1 MNYDN
6 EVPDFLGGLGD
17 MLPADVLKKVIELL
31 EQLRRADKDHQG
43 STVFIYAPGSQYV
56 ETVQNQY
63 LYPAPSPAPYRG
75 GESTVGGKPAPHR
88 VGESMVGGKPAY
100 DRSGESTMGGKPAND
115 RSGELVVE
123 ERIRRCIG
131 LLMAERY
138 GNEPL
143 FNLQGH
149 WQAVY
154 RILVDKGYCRDSDFD
169 GFDAFIRR
177 VMPEEVNKPYK
188 KDSVRN
194 INKTS
199 FNKPFDRWRYDPDD
213 YGTRKP
219 FERMVAIARR
229 FKEILEEIDL

>member
-1 MNYDN
+1 MVFCSNC
-6 EVPDFLGGLGD
+6 
-17 MLPADVLKKVIELL
+17 
-31 EQLRRADKDHQG
+31 

-88 VGESMVGGKPAY
+88 VGESTKGETAY
-100 DRSGESTMGGKPAND
+100 DRSGESTMGGKPAYD

>member
-1 MNYDN
+1 MELNN
-6 EVPDFLGGLGD
+6 EEALEF
-17 MLPADVLKKVIELL
+17 INCLL
-31 EQLRRADKDHQG
+31 DRLHQAGFNANGSHLQL
-43 STVFIYAPGSQYV
+43 VYVAPGAQHINTQYV
-56 ETVQNQY
+56 EA
-63 LYPAPSPAPYRG
+63 YPQPHSRPSVAYPLPFPKGKGVDSAETASRSAHHKG
-75 GESTVGGKPAPHR
+75 GE
-88 VGESMVGGKPAY
+88 
-100 DRSGESTMGGKPAND
+100 
-115 RSGELVVE
+115 VE
-123 ERIRRCIG
+123 ERIRQCIAM
-131 LLMAERY
+131 LMAERY
-138 GNEPL
+138 GEEPL
-143 FNLQGH
+143 FCLQGH

-199 FNKPFDRWRYDPDD
+199 FNKPFDRWRYDPND

-229 FKEILEEIDL
+229 FKEILDGNGL

>member
-1 MNYDN
+1 MNHN
-6 EVPDFLGGLGD
+6 EEVPDFLGGLGD
-17 MLPADVLKKVIELL
+17 MLPADVLKKVNELL
-31 EQLRRADKDHQG
+31 EQLHRKDKDHQD
-43 STVFIYAPGSQYV
+43 SIVFNIYGKGSQHIDNQINIGKTHPDPPQGREKGV
-56 ETVQNQY
+56 EKQSNTTSEA
-63 LYPAPSPAPYRG
+63 L
-75 GESTVGGKPAPHR
+75 T
-88 VGESMVGGKPAY
+88 
-100 DRSGESTMGGKPAND
+100 
-115 RSGELVVE
+115 
-123 ERIRRCIG
+123 ERIRHCIS
-131 LLMAERY
+131 LLMQEKHDDTL
-138 GNEPL
+138 L
-143 FNLQGH
+143 FCLQGH

-199 FNKPFDRWRYDPDD
+199 FNKPFDKWRYDPED

-229 FKEILEEIDL
+229 FKEILEENGL

>member
-1 MNYDN
+1 MNFNNDEEALDFFNRLLDRLRQAGYDQHGSH
-6 EVPDFLGGLGD
+6 L
-17 MLPADVLKKVIELL
+17 
-31 EQLRRADKDHQG
+31 QL
-43 STVFIYAPGSQYV
+43 VYVAPGAQHV
-56 ETVQNQY
+56 ERQTLLN
-63 LYPAPSPAPYRG
+63 PETHPSPPCLGR
-75 GESTVGGKPAPHR
+75 EKSHMNQTQTQ
-88 VGESMVGGKPAY
+88 SQ
-100 DRSGESTMGGKPAND
+100 
-115 RSGELVVE
+115 E
-123 ERIRRCIG
+123 ERIRQSIA
-131 LLMAERY
+131 LLMEERY
-138 GNEPL
+138 GDEPL
-143 FNLQGH
+143 FNLQSH

-229 FKEILEEIDL
+229 FKEILEGNGL